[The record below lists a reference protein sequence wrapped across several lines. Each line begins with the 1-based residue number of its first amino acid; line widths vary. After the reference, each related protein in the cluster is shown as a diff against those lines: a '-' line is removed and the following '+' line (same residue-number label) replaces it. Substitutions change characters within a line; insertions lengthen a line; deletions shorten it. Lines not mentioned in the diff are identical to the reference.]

1 MDKKR
6 VFIAALAA
14 SLLCGCGRRDF
25 PENIPFFESAP
36 ITALE
41 ANALTFPVEIPDV
54 PLVAEELISYQGPY
68 WEDGSGEQVE
78 NVAALMVYNPTEQM
92 VQSAVFAV
100 DAKQGTLYFYVSRLP
115 PESRC
120 LVLEKNRKGYISGV
134 SDCRLLSVRWI
145 HSELSA
151 QQVNYVG
158 LGPVVTITNR
168 EERMYSKVL
177 VWYKRYVPEEG
188 YYLGGSA
195 YSACLLHLQPGE
207 QRILKPQ
214 MYDSSCARVVRIEV
228 NE

>member
-1 MDKKR
+1 MK
-6 VFIAALAA
+6 L
-14 SLLCGCGRRDF
+14 
-25 PENIPFFESAP
+25 FE
-36 ITALE
+36 
-41 ANALTFPVEIPDV
+41 
-54 PLVAEELISYQGPY
+54 
-68 WEDGSGEQVE
+68 
-78 NVAALMVYNPTEQM
+78 
-92 VQSAVFAV
+92 
-100 DAKQGTLYFYVSRLP
+100 
-115 PESRC
+115 
-120 LVLEKNRKGYISGV
+120 NRKVMIVLCAGIVGVILMLVGGEKEKTTEYSEEAYARYIESELLELCSSVSGV